1 MPNLLTYLGVASLL
15 GVAGSLLL
23 ARRVKRQTLG
33 LEPKAITR
41 LAEHRD
47 TMLHGIKEGVVGLD
61 PQHRVT
67 LVNDEAMRL
76 LDLPADSVGRT
87 LTDLGV
93 DRRLYDVLSGQTEGQ
108 DQIVLLGERVL
119 ILNRVPVSSRGRAIG
134 SVTTLRDRTE
144 LVSLQREL
152 DVTRT
157 TTDTLRAQ
165 AHEFSNQ
172 LHTISGLIELE
183 EYHEV
188 VRYVSR
194 LTRSQARLN
203 DKVTSH
209 IEDPSVAALLIAK
222 ASQAGEQGVQLRI
235 SDGTRLGRVDE
246 LLSADLT
253 TVVGNLVD
261 NALDAIG
268 YAPDGWVAVEI
279 AQENGHRAGDGP
291 RLRARGGAGAGR
303 GGLRARVHHQG
314 GRRRPARDRPGAH
327 PDGLRP
333 ARRSGECPQRR
344 RRRVHRRAARS
355 HRGGAMI
362 STLVVDDDFMVA
374 KIHAAFVGRTPGFE
388 VVRVVHTG
396 ADALRAAHELHPDL
410 VLLDIYLPDRNGVE
424 VLERLRAETPDVDVL
439 GDHRGP
445 RGRHRSPG
453 ALGRCRQ
460 LPDQAVRIRRPAGA
474 PRALR
479 RRPSPPRRGD
489 RGRPVGCRPG
499 VRGQGP
505 VEAAAQ
511 GLSSETAELVRNVL
525 CEAPSDL
532 SASEC
537 AALAGLSRISAR
549 RYLEF
554 FAETGRVKVRL
565 RYGAAGRPERRYRW
579 RTS

>member
-1 MPNLLTYLGVASLL
+1 VPNLLTYLGVASLL

-33 LEPKAITR
+33 LEPRAITR

-87 LTDLGV
+87 LAELGV
-93 DRRLYDVLSGQTEGQ
+93 DRRLCEVLSGQTQGQ
-108 DQIVLLGERVL
+108 DQIVLLGERILV
-119 ILNRVPVSSRGRAIG
+119 LNRVPVSSRGRAIG

-279 AQENGHRAGDGP
+279 VQENAHVRVTVRDSGPGVAPELAEEVFEHGFTTKAAADGQ
-291 RLRARGGAGAGR
+291 RGIGLALIRMVCTRRGG
-303 GGLRARVHHQG
+303 RVSV
-314 GRRRPARDRPGAH
+314 RND
-327 PDGLRP
+327 D
-333 ARRSGECPQRR
+333 
-344 RRRVHRRAARS
+344 
-355 HRGGAMI
+355 GAM
-362 STLVVDDDFMVA
+362 F
-374 KIHAAFVGRTPGFE
+374 
-388 VVRVVHTG
+388 
-396 ADALRAAHELHPDL
+396 
-410 VLLDIYLPDRNGVE
+410 
-424 VLERLRAETPDVDVL
+424 
-439 GDHRGP
+439 
-445 RGRHRSPG
+445 
-453 ALGRCRQ
+453 
-460 LPDQAVRIRRPAGA
+460 
-474 PRALR
+474 
-479 RRPSPPRRGD
+479 
-489 RGRPVGCRPG
+489 
-499 VRGQGP
+499 
-505 VEAAAQ
+505 
-511 GLSSETAELVRNVL
+511 TAEL
-525 CEAPSDL
+525 PL
-532 SASEC
+532 SA
-537 AALAGLSRISAR
+537 GAR
-549 RYLEF
+549 
-554 FAETGRVKVRL
+554 
-565 RYGAAGRPERRYRW
+565 P
-579 RTS
+579 

>member
-1 MPNLLTYLGVASLL
+1 MLRKVSLAGQLLVLQLVIVLVVLVAVAAVSVAQAQASFREVQGRQVITTAERAAANPTVRQHLLDPTQRVPLAAIVDGTRRQADASYAIVAGTDRRILTATDPAQVGGLLDLHGSDVLRGRGWEGVVSEGGVRSVVAHAPVMADDDPSVVGEPATQIGVVAVGVNTPGLWQSLEGAVPNLLTYLGVASLL

-33 LEPKAITR
+33 LEPRQITR

-61 PQHRVT
+61 TQHRVT
-67 LVNDEAMRL
+67 LVNDEAARL

-87 LTDLGV
+87 LADLGI
-93 DRRLYDVLSGQTEGQ
+93 DRRLCEVLSGQTQGQ

-152 DVTRT
+152 DVTHT

-188 VRYVSR
+188 VRYVGR

-203 DKVTSH
+203 DRVTSH

-222 ASQAGEQGVQLRI
+222 ASQAGERGIELRI

-268 YAPDGWVAVEI
+268 FAPDGWVAVEI
-279 AQENGHRAGDGP
+279 AQEDGQVRVMVRDSGP
-291 RLRARGGAGAGR
+291 GVAPELAEEVFEHGFTTKAAADGQRGIGLALIRMVCARRGGRVSVRNDDGA
-303 GGLRARVHHQG
+303 V
-314 GRRRPARDRPGAH
+314 
-327 PDGLRP
+327 
-333 ARRSGECPQRR
+333 
-344 RRRVHRRAARS
+344 
-355 HRGGAMI
+355 
-362 STLVVDDDFMVA
+362 F
-374 KIHAAFVGRTPGFE
+374 
-388 VVRVVHTG
+388 
-396 ADALRAAHELHPDL
+396 
-410 VLLDIYLPDRNGVE
+410 
-424 VLERLRAETPDVDVL
+424 
-439 GDHRGP
+439 
-445 RGRHRSPG
+445 
-453 ALGRCRQ
+453 
-460 LPDQAVRIRRPAGA
+460 
-474 PRALR
+474 
-479 RRPSPPRRGD
+479 
-489 RGRPVGCRPG
+489 
-499 VRGQGP
+499 
-505 VEAAAQ
+505 
-511 GLSSETAELVRNVL
+511 TAELPVPTRG
-525 CEAPSDL
+525 AP
-532 SASEC
+532 
-537 AALAGLSRISAR
+537 
-549 RYLEF
+549 
-554 FAETGRVKVRL
+554 
-565 RYGAAGRPERRYRW
+565 
-579 RTS
+579 